1 MLPTLLGII
10 YKGPVQ
16 ASSTPQTNTKHS
28 GAATFD
34 ESVSPDW
41 ASGGAGVG
49 LPCYTARSAIQV
61 LYEYCRVSRR
71 LTLVVLGAWN

>member
-16 ASSTPQTNTKHS
+16 TSSTPQTNTKHS
-28 GAATFD
+28 GAAPFD
-34 ESVSPDW
+34 ENVSPDW

-49 LPCYTARSAIQV
+49 PPCYTARSAFRV
-61 LYEYCRVSRR
+61 LYEYCRVSGRFV
-71 LTLVVLGAWN
+71 LVVPSAWN